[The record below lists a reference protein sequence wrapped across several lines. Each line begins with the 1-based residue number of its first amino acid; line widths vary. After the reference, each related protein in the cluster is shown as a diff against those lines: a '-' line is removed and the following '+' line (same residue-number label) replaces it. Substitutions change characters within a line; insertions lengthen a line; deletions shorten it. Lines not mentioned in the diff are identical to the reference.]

1 MIGSIFPPILA
12 HRPCSTN
19 PRNAAGPP
27 GCGKVQ
33 CASRVLGKP
42 CTSPLG
48 PLSRLIKATE
58 FREHR
63 GSVEGRVN
71 EVVWQ
76 LSSELECVLVTL
88 TLRRTPDA
96 CGFSALR
103 PVASESDSSS
113 MDVPGRRPAGRGASV
128 SRRSA
133 EQDICRPRAKRVAA
147 SVSSLRVLAARLRNV
162 A

>member
-19 PRNAAGPP
+19 LRNAAGPP

-88 TLRRTPDA
+88 TLHRTPDA

-103 PVASESDSSS
+103 PVASESDRHPW
-113 MDVPGRRPAGRGASV
+113 MFLAEDPPGGAPALADAPRNKIYVDFALNV
-128 SRRSA
+128 S
-133 EQDICRPRAKRVAA
+133 PRQ
-147 SVSSLRVLAARLRNV
+147 
-162 A
+162 